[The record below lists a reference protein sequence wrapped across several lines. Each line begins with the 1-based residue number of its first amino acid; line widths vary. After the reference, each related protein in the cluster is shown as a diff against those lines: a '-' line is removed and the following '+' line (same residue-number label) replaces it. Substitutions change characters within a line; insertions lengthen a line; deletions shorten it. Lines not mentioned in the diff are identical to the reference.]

1 MKTKII
7 LVMSFFMFFVACKP
21 QSKEIKNISVEDL
34 KTVLNDDIQL
44 IDVRTPEE
52 WKDGIIEGAKKIC
65 VTTNDFET
73 KSNKMLDKS
82 KPVYIY
88 CRSGVRSLVAAKILL
103 DNGFSVYNVE
113 GGYNNWKVKMN

>member
-7 LVMSFFMFFVACKP
+7 LAMSFFMFFVACKP

-65 VTTNDFET
+65 VTTNDFEE

-88 CRSGVRSLVAAKILL
+88 CRSGVRSLVASKILL
-103 DNGFSVYNVE
+103 ENGFNVYNVE
-113 GGYNNWKVKMN
+113 GGYNKWKAKMK